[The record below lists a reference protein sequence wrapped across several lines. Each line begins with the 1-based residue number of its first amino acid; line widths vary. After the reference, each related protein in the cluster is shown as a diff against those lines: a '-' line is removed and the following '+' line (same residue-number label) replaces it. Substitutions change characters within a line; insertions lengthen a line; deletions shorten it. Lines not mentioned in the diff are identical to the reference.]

1 MTATRMTTN
10 DVPFSGMASMTGTVT
25 SRRRNRVI
33 AAPLL
38 LIGTLVLVAV
48 AAPLLA
54 PFDPRVQSDIV
65 ALKSLGPS
73 WTHPFGTDQL
83 SRDVLT
89 RVLYGARV
97 SLRVASLSVAL
108 SLFIGT
114 VYGALAA
121 IVGGAVDRVL
131 MRTLDVLLALPRLL
145 WLLAVTALWDGMP
158 LGGLIVL
165 LALTSWYGVA
175 RIVRGEVQA
184 QLRREYTLAAR
195 ALGVRQA
202 RLFVRHLLPQ
212 LIPVLAIW
220 ASIGVA
226 QTIGLEAGLSFL
238 GLGVQP
244 PDASWGNIMQDGAS
258 VIDTQWWL
266 TLFPGLATLLTVIA
280 CNWLGDAL
288 RDVFAPEQ
296 VPA

>member
-1 MTATRMTTN
+1 MI
-10 DVPFSGMASMTGTVT
+10 ASAAPVS
-25 SRRRNRVI
+25 SRRASRALV
-33 AAPLL
+33 APLL
-38 LIGTLVLVAV
+38 LISALVLVAA
-48 AAPLLA
+48 AAPMLA
-54 PFDPRVQSDIV
+54 PFDPRAQPDIV

-73 WTHPFGTDQL
+73 WTHPFGTDPL

-97 SLRVASLSVAL
+97 SLRVAGLSVLLAL
-108 SLFIGT
+108 IVGT
-114 VYGALAA
+114 AYGALAA
-121 IVGGAVDRVL
+121 LAGGTIDRVL

-145 WLLAVTALWDGMP
+145 WLLAITALWDGLP

-165 LALTSWYGVA
+165 LGLTSWYGVA

-184 QLRREYTLAAR
+184 QLKREYTVAAR
-195 ALGVRQA
+195 ALGVRPP
-202 RLFVRHLLPQ
+202 RFFVRQLLPQ
-212 LIPVLAIW
+212 LVPVLAIW

-244 PDASWGNIMQDGAS
+244 PDASWGTIMQDGAS
-258 VIDTQWWL
+258 VMQPQWWL
-266 TLFPGLATLLTVIA
+266 TLFPGLATLLAVIA

-288 RDVFAPEQ
+288 RDIFAADQ
-296 VPA
+296 LPA